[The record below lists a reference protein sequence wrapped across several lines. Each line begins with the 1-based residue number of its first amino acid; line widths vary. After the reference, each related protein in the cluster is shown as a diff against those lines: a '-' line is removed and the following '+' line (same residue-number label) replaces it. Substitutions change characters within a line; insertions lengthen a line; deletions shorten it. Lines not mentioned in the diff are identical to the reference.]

1 MIAEIPY
8 MLVWGYF
15 SAMGWMSAN
24 WTVEKII
31 PEKTEK
37 TETQIC
43 SEWKEERQTDN
54 SIQRTRTCEST
65 TKASQ

>member
-31 PEKTEK
+31 PDKPEK

-43 SEWKEERQTDN
+43 SEWKEDRQADGTL
-54 SIQRTRTCEST
+54 QRTRTCEP
-65 TKASQ
+65 KK